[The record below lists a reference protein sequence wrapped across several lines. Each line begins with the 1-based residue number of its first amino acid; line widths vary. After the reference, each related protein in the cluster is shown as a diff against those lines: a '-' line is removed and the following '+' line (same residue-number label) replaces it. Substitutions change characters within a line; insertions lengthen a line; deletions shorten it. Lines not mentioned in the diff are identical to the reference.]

1 MATTS
6 VSSTSTAASSVSTP
20 ASNAA
25 SLAAA
30 NRANAQKIIT
40 SLNAGSGVDVNTLA
54 QNLVD
59 AERVP
64 RENVLNSKIS
74 KNESRIS
81 GYSAISFMVSEL
93 KNAMAALK
101 DKNSFNVT
109 TNTVSLPSALAVSTT
124 ASAELGS
131 HELQITSLAKPKLVT
146 TVQGF
151 TGGSAALNAAQWG
164 SLNINGQTVSVNT
177 LTPDGV
183 VAAINGTANLG
194 VTAKLVKVDGSANP
208 YKIVLTGKSAENFAV
223 PDPDGLFSVTQAA
236 SSASFKLDGIQY
248 TRSTNVVD
256 DVLSGVTLTLKTPSA
271 DNISLSLARDTST
284 LKDKFNAVVT
294 AYNDATD
301 LLKEVTNPKSTLET
315 YGGTLVSDATARQ
328 VKQQLRNLMTVS
340 SSTPGSS
347 VSALWQM
354 GISIDETGKMSA
366 DATKLDTALVNKFD
380 DVVLALTGNQNNLSE
395 ASAVA
400 GGLFGDASR
409 KLGKIIGKEGP
420 LLTQSTN
427 ADTQNT
433 RYKADL
439 EKLQTRMDSLLKRY
453 TKQFASMESLV
464 GQVNSQKTSLKS
476 TFEGMMAVYTN
487 K

>member
-1 MATTS
+1 
-6 VSSTSTAASSVSTP
+6 
-20 ASNAA
+20 
-25 SLAAA
+25 
-30 NRANAQKIIT
+30 
-40 SLNAGSGVDVNTLA
+40 
-54 QNLVD
+54 
-59 AERVP
+59 
-64 RENVLNSKIS
+64 
-74 KNESRIS
+74 
-81 GYSAISFMVSEL
+81 MVSEL
-93 KNAMAALK
+93 KNAMSALK

-109 TNTVSLPSALAVSTT
+109 TNTVSLPTSLAVSTS
-124 ASAELGS
+124 ANAELGS
-131 HELQITSLAKPKLVT
+131 HELQITSLAKPKLMT

-151 TGGSAALNAAQWG
+151 TGGTSPLNPAQWG
-164 SLNINGQTVSVNT
+164 TLNINGQSVTVNT

-183 VAAINGTANLG
+183 VKAINDNLNLG

-208 YKIVLTGKSAENFAV
+208 YKIVLTGKSAENFAL
-223 PDPDGLFSVTQAA
+223 PDPDGLFSMTQA
-236 SSASFKLDGIQY
+236 SSAASFKVDGIQY

-256 DVLSGVTLTLKTPSA
+256 DVLAGVTLTLKAPSA
-271 DNISLSLARDTST
+271 DTISLSLARDTSG
-284 LKDKFNAVVT
+284 LKDKFNKVVT

-328 VKQQLRNLMTVS
+328 VKQQLRDLMTGA

-347 VSALWQM
+347 VSALWQI
-354 GISIDETGKMSA
+354 GISVDETGKMSA
-366 DATKLDTALVNKFD
+366 DATKLDSALATKFD
-380 DVVLALTGNQNNLSE
+380 DVVKALTGNQNNLSE
-395 ASAVA
+395 VSATA

-409 KLGKIIGKEGP
+409 KLAKIIGKEGP

-476 TFEGMMAVYTN
+476 TFEGMMSVYTN